1 MRTNIKFSMQKNNNC
16 YYLDNENWKCTK
28 TNGKEMFFNKF
39 LQFIKATLKAIKQR
53 VSSSKKVWCGKIEN
67 KTERN

>member
-39 LQFIKATLKAIKQR
+39 LQFIKATLKAIKQ
-53 VSSSKKVWCGKIEN
+53 
-67 KTERN
+67 